1 MGSRQYGIKIRYFGP
16 IVLNL
21 RFFVTASQ
29 AYASRLM
36 L

>member
-1 MGSRQYGIKIRYFGP
+1 MGSQWYGIKNCYFGP
-16 IVLNL
+16 VLLNL